1 VESVVELPAGAELA
15 SVLLAAERE
24 LVAVAGIED
33 LVRRARGAAPVVLLP
48 SPVAGRVALAAL
60 FRVWDCLGEQLQV
73 FGQPASGPLGA
84 VHCYPCAPRRV
95 TLPVRDV
102 TLLRAA
108 AAALADPTPELARM
122 LAQHPTGS
130 HVTGAV
136 ARLVALLDPSDAGPP
151 PSIREA
157 NRRRPARSLLGDAV
171 SAG

>member
-1 VESVVELPAGAELA
+1 
-15 SVLLAAERE
+15 
-24 LVAVAGIED
+24 
-33 LVRRARGAAPVVLLP
+33 
-48 SPVAGRVALAAL
+48 
-60 FRVWDCLGEQLQV
+60 
-73 FGQPASGPLGA
+73 
-84 VHCYPCAPRRV
+84 V

-122 LAQHPTGS
+122 LAQQPSGS

-157 NRRRPARSLLGDAV
+157 NRRRPARNLLGDAV